1 MSLARMTLIA
11 AMLMPICGFAAG
23 SNAYVQ
29 QNLVS
34 DVPGT
39 ATVTD
44 PNLVNP
50 WGVSESGASP
60 FWVSDTGKGV
70 STLYNG
76 SGAITP
82 LVVTIPPGTASTSKV
97 GTPTGQVQ
105 NSTTA
110 FLLPNGNKASFIFST
125 EDGTISAWNG
135 GSAASIMVDNS
146 ASSAV
151 YYGLAIGTDAAG
163 APLLYAPNFTS
174 GKIEVYDAKFA
185 PATVAGGFSD
195 PSLPAGYAPFNIW
208 PLGGKLYVA
217 YAKQGSFT
225 SVAGAG
231 MGQVA
236 VFDFDGN
243 LQTHLISG
251 GALNA
256 PWGMALAPATFGAF
270 GGDLLVGNF
279 GDGKINAFD
288 PTKGVLLGTLQ
299 DTNGNPIAIS
309 GLWALLFGNGGSGG
323 DKNILYFTAG
333 ISAEQHGL
341 LGSLAP
347 PETILTVLNAASLQ
361 SGAIAPGEVLELT
374 GITIGPSP
382 SASAAMPS
390 AGSLGRI
397 ASSLAGVTVTLNGA
411 PAPMLYT
418 EASQTNIIAPY
429 ELGGFSSASL
439 SVTYQGQTFTMQV
452 PVALSAPGIYTSNLS
467 GSGQAVAL
475 NSDGTLNTASN
486 PASAGTVIT
495 LYATGAGPEYPPGED
510 GVINDSIIRTP
521 QLPVSLTIGGQSA
534 EITYAGSAPGLVQGN
549 TQVEALIPSGL
560 TGSVPVVITI
570 GSASSQPNVT
580 IAVN

>member
-1 MSLARMTLIA
+1 MHLERMTLMA
-11 AMLMPICGFAAG
+11 AMLLPISGFAAG

-50 WGVSESGASP
+50 WGVAESGSSP

-76 SGAITP
+76 SGTITP
-82 LVVTIPPGTASTSKV
+82 LVVTIPAGKGSSSKV

-105 NSTTA
+105 NSTTG
-110 FLLPNGNKASFIFST
+110 FLLANGNKASFIFST

-135 GSAASIMVDNS
+135 GSAATIMVDNS
-146 ASSAV
+146 ASGAV

-163 APLLYAPNFTS
+163 TPLLYAPNFTT
-174 GKIEVYDAKFA
+174 GKIEVYSGTFA
-185 PATVAGGFSD
+185 PATVAGGFAD
-195 PSLPAGYAPFNIW
+195 PSVPAGYAPFNIW

-217 YAKQGSFT
+217 YARQGSLAA
-225 SVAGAG
+225 VPGVG
-231 MGQVA
+231 IGQVA
-236 VFDFDGN
+236 IFDFDGN

-251 GALNA
+251 SALNA

-288 PTKGVLLGTLQ
+288 PKTGALLGTLQ
-299 DTNGNPIAIS
+299 DTSGNPIAIS

-323 DKNILYFTAG
+323 DKNILYFAAG
-333 ISAEQHGL
+333 IGGQQHGL

-347 PETILTVLNAASLQ
+347 PETILTVVNAASLQ
-361 SGAIAPGEVLELT
+361 SGTIAPGEMLELT

-382 SASAAMPS
+382 SASAVMPT

-411 PAPMLYT
+411 PAPILYT
-418 EASQTNIIAPY
+418 EASQTNIVAPY
-429 ELGGFSSASL
+429 ELAGFSSASL

-452 PVALSAPGIYTSNLS
+452 PVALSAPGIYTSNFS

-475 NSDGTLNTASN
+475 NSDGTLNSASN

-510 GVINDSIIRTP
+510 GIINDSILRTP
-521 QLPVSLTIGGQSA
+521 QLPFSLTIGGQSA
-534 EITYAGSAPGLVQGN
+534 EVTYAGSAPGLVQGN

-560 TGSVPVVITI
+560 TGSVPVVLTI
-570 GSASSQPNVT
+570 GSAASQSNVT
-580 IAVN
+580 IAVH